1 MLNYRAMVGRLGNA
15 SLLKLATH
23 GKVSSGDQC
32 SRDSVAQPELSPVHF
47 SRPLPRPSV
56 GKHYPRAVL
65 RCSYPAVLANGVTHG
80 PFSRSTALLS
90 RTSSSRSPGQRT
102 SPVSSLERM
111 APADGVAPSSQGSK
125 PRVLRLHQAGMKV
138 VGATGFAPA
147 TSPPRTV
154 RS

>member
-1 MLNYRAMVGRLGNA
+1 M
-15 SLLKLATH
+15 
-23 GKVSSGDQC
+23 
-32 SRDSVAQPELSPVHF
+32 HF

-102 SPVSSLERM
+102 GSCVFARKDGSGRWSRTIISGFK
-111 APADGVAPSSQGSK
+111 APRATVTPGRNESGRSDRICTCDLTAPN
-125 PRVLRLHQAGMKV
+125 
-138 VGATGFAPA
+138 GALLN
-147 TSPPRTV
+147 
-154 RS
+154 